1 MSKQVDIQKHL
12 AVSLRKLR
20 KNQALTQV
28 EFSGTVGIDY
38 RHYQEMEAG
47 RVDPKISTLYK
58 ISRTFK
64 VPVTDLLP
72 KES

>member
-1 MSKQVDIQKHL
+1 LSKQVDIQKHL

-28 EFSGTVGIDY
+28 QFSETVGIDY

-47 RVDPKISTLYK
+47 RVDPKISTIYK

-64 VPVTDLLP
+64 VAVTELLP
-72 KES
+72 REN

>member
-1 MSKQVDIQKHL
+1 LSKQVDIQKHL
-12 AVSLRKLR
+12 ATSLRKLR
-20 KNQALTQV
+20 KQQALTQV

-47 RVDPKISTLYK
+47 RVDPKISTINK

-64 VPVTDLLP
+64 VSVAELLP
-72 KES
+72 KDA